1 MLVNTNL
8 RRFNMNGNDIAI
20 NINLEKK
27 MNFLFN
33 YKYILFL
40 SYFFIFACSSVDSE
54 DKLAE
59 NNKKNVLKKE
69 VQENS
74 KGIVLIDDN
83 GKLGDLFKSGNNEI
97 GSVNK
102 FLWQASLEV
111 LSFLPISSAD
121 PFSGIIVFGKSKAPG
136 SSQSYDA
143 TVYISDP
150 ALDARSLSVTVRSSN
165 GTISSAAKREIES
178 AILSRARQLRLK
190 ELDL

>member
-1 MLVNTNL
+1 
-8 RRFNMNGNDIAI
+8 MNY
-20 NINLEKK
+20 
-27 MNFLFN
+27 LF
-33 YKYILFL
+33 KFKSLLLLCIILQ
-40 SYFFIFACSSVDSE
+40 ACSTAEKSDIDNASE
-54 DKLAE
+54 EKVTAATTDQT
-59 NNKKNVLKKE
+59 KK
-69 VQENS
+69 

-83 GKLGDLFKSGNNEI
+83 GKLGDLFKSGSDEI

-102 FLWQASLEV
+102 YLWQASIEV
-111 LSFLPISSAD
+111 LSFLPINSAD
-121 PFSGIIVFGKSKAPG
+121 PFSGIIVFGKGKTPG

-165 GTISSAAKREIES
+165 GTISSEAKREIES

>member
-1 MLVNTNL
+1 
-8 RRFNMNGNDIAI
+8 MNYSFKIKSLLLLCVILQACSTSDITD
-20 NINLEKK
+20 EKK
-27 MNFLFN
+27 VT
-33 YKYILFL
+33 
-40 SYFFIFACSSVDSE
+40 STTTDQT
-54 DKLAE
+54 
-59 NNKKNVLKKE
+59 KK
-69 VQENS
+69 

-83 GKLGDLFKSGNNEI
+83 GKLGDLFKSGGDEI

-102 FLWQASLEV
+102 YLWQASIEV
-111 LSFLPISSAD
+111 LNFLPINSAD
-121 PFSGIIVFGKSKAPG
+121 PFSGIVVFGKGKAPG

-165 GTISSAAKREIES
+165 GTISSAAKRKIES

>member
-1 MLVNTNL
+1 MNYLFKFKSLLVL
-8 RRFNMNGNDIAI
+8 CAI
-20 NINLEKK
+20 LQ
-27 MNFLFN
+27 
-33 YKYILFL
+33 
-40 SYFFIFACSSVDSE
+40 ACSSA
-54 DKLAE
+54 DKAVIDTANAE
-59 NNKKNVLKKE
+59 KVTSDTTDQPKK
-69 VQENS
+69 

-83 GKLGDLFKSGNNEI
+83 GKLGDLFKSGGDEI

-102 FLWQASLEV
+102 YLWQASIEV
-111 LSFLPISSAD
+111 LNFLPINSAD
-121 PFSGIIVFGKSKAPG
+121 PFSGIIVFGKGKAPG

-165 GTISSAAKREIES
+165 GTVSSGAKREIES

>member
-1 MLVNTNL
+1 
-8 RRFNMNGNDIAI
+8 MNYLFKFKSFLLLCAI
-20 NINLEKK
+20 LQ
-27 MNFLFN
+27 
-33 YKYILFL
+33 
-40 SYFFIFACSSVDSE
+40 ACSEAEKNDTDKTDSE
-54 DKLAE
+54 MVTSAATDQT
-59 NNKKNVLKKE
+59 KK
-69 VQENS
+69 
-74 KGIVLIDDN
+74 KGIVLLDDN
-83 GKLGDLFKSGNNEI
+83 GKLGDLFKSDDDEI

-102 FLWQASLEV
+102 YLWQASIEV
-111 LSFLPISSAD
+111 LNFLPINSAD
-121 PFSGIIVFGKSKAPG
+121 PFSGIIVFGKGKAPG

>member
-1 MLVNTNL
+1 MNYLFKFKSLLIICFILQACSTAEKTDIDKSDEEKVNTVKT
-8 RRFNMNGNDIAI
+8 DQT
-20 NINLEKK
+20 KK
-27 MNFLFN
+27 
-33 YKYILFL
+33 
-40 SYFFIFACSSVDSE
+40 
-54 DKLAE
+54 
-59 NNKKNVLKKE
+59 
-69 VQENS
+69 

-83 GKLGDLFKSGNNEI
+83 GKLGDIFKSGGDEI

-102 FLWQASLEV
+102 YLWQASIEV
-111 LSFLPISSAD
+111 LNFLPINSAD
-121 PFSGIIVFGKSKAPG
+121 PFSGIIVFGKGKAPG

-165 GTISSAAKREIES
+165 GTISSGAKREIES